1 MQLAL
6 CTLLATLVVGL
17 VTPTAPPTLP
27 TPPSPPS
34 PPDPAAADLDASR
47 DARDARVAP
56 AEHRHLSAAWST
68 LFSVEGSPAHRR
80 RHHRGNHQRDAVR
93 DAASAKPCP
102 SCGLR
107 REMLEQGLEDEL
119 TALRIEFVKQQ
130 ILKKLGLK
138 EPPVVA
144 RPASNM
150 PKPLA
155 LAGLALP
162 TRHREETTED
172 FYGRT
177 DQVILFPTDQGVPLG
192 QCPGSAGSAATGS
205 SCFVFK
211 LPGDVQAV
219 EVTRAELW
227 LYRRPLDQDLD
238 LDAGG
243 AANAS
248 LNVSE
253 VANWDMDESFQRR
266 NHLAAEPVTD
276 GEGWVKIDLARSVRD
291 WFEFNELVKM
301 VEATGVPVAAEEP
314 YKPFLVIATDPVS
327 KVRRPKRNAR
337 CVPGQAE
344 CCRDNLYV
352 SFKDIGWDDW
362 ILQPLGY
369 EAYFCR
375 GSCTTAASLTISG
388 SSHNA
393 VIRRL
398 MQTGKKLDL
407 VPCCT
412 PTKYSEISLL
422 YINNNNTFIQKTLPN
437 MVVEACGCN

>member
-17 VTPTAPPTLP
+17 VTPTAPPT
-27 TPPSPPS
+27 PPS
-34 PPDPAAADLDASR
+34 PPDPADAAAAAAGAD
-47 DARDARVAP
+47 
-56 AEHRHLSAAWST
+56 HRHLSPAWST
-68 LFSVEGSPAHRR
+68 LFNVEGSPHRR
-80 RHHRGNHQRDAVR
+80 RHHRGHHHP
-93 DAASAKPCP
+93 AAAAAAPPRPCP
-102 SCGLR
+102 SCGSR
-107 REMLEQGLEDEL
+107 REILEEASQDDL

-138 EPPVVA
+138 EPPRVA
-144 RPASNM
+144 RPASNI

-162 TRHREETTED
+162 TRHREESAED

-177 DQVILFPTDQGVPLG
+177 DQVILFPTDQGSPLG
-192 QCPGSAGSAATGS
+192 QCPGSGSPDA

-211 LPGDVQAV
+211 LPGDIQSV
-219 EVTRAELW
+219 EVTRADLW
-227 LYRRPLDQDLD
+227 LYRRPLD
-238 LDAGG
+238 LDAA
-243 AANAS
+243 AANAT

-253 VANWDMDESFQRR
+253 VANWDLDESFQRR
-266 NHLAAEPVTD
+266 NHLASQPVAH
-276 GEGWVKIDLARSVRD
+276 GEGWVQIDLARPVKY

-301 VEATGVPVAAEEP
+301 VEASGVPVAAEEP
-314 YKPFLVIATDPVS
+314 YKPFLVIATDPVR

-337 CVPGQAE
+337 CVPGQSE

-369 EAYFCR
+369 EAFFCR